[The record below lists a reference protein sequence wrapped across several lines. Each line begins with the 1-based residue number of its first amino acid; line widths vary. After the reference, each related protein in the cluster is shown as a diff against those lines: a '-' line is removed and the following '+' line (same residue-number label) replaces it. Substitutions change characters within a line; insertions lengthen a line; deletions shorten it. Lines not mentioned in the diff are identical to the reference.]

1 MTYTI
6 DGSKLIFALNRAKIL
21 DISVNDTIT
30 VEGFEGLSYKWTDH
44 DRDFVENNPDAEV
57 YLQAERSTGNR
68 YKATGIML
76 K

>member
-1 MTYTI
+1 MTYTV
-6 DGSKLIFALNRAKIL
+6 DSSKLMFALNRTEIL

-30 VEGFEGLSYKWTDH
+30 VDGFEGLSYKWTDH
-44 DRDFVENNPDAEV
+44 DSDFLENNPDAEI
-57 YLQAERSTGNR
+57 YLQAERSSENH